1 MTYDPAFQLRIY
13 EMLMASQYWPPA
25 ELHAYQNQQM
35 FQLLRFAHSKVPFYR
50 APLARVLND
59 DGSINQ
65 DRWADVPILT
75 RDHLVNNREDMLAP
89 ELPPGHGY
97 VDDHLGSGSTGKPV
111 VSRHNALMPVVS
123 NTALF
128 RAFAWHG
135 FDYSQNFCAI
145 EGNDPRAGSWPEG
158 SRGDP
163 WAPHW
168 ETAAGG
174 HFYNV
179 NRNVSNENIVE
190 FLIRK
195 NIKYLSGRPSK
206 LHAVALAAERE
217 GRHTPLQAMV
227 ALGETISDTTR
238 EDCRRAMGVEI
249 MGLYASKEVYNIA
262 HQCNLCGGYHVNA
275 EMLLFEV
282 LKDNGEPAKPGE
294 LGRAIITSFF
304 NTAQPFIRYDQG
316 DLIVLGDPK
325 KCARRLPVI
334 ETILGRTNHLFRFPG
349 GRKVGTTLP
358 AKHMGILAARSWQL
372 AQVEDLA
379 IEVRYIPDGSGRAP
393 DFDFIRDLVIA
404 RTDPRVA
411 VKFKEISELPLT
423 SSGKFIEVICE
434 LPPA

>member
-1 MTYDPAFQLRIY
+1 MSYDPAFQLRIY
-13 EMLMASQYWPPA
+13 EMLMASQYWPP
-25 ELHAYQNQQM
+25 EEMQAYQSQQM
-35 FQLLRFAHSKVPFYR
+35 SQALRFARDTVPFYKSR
-50 APLARVLND
+50 LAKILNH
-59 DGSINQ
+59 DGSINPEQ
-65 DRWADVPILT
+65 WAKVPILT
-75 RDHLVNNREDMLAP
+75 RDHLVHNREEMLAP

-111 VSRHNALMPVVS
+111 VSRHNLLMPVVS
-123 NTALF
+123 NAAMF
-128 RAFAWHG
+128 RAFNWYA
-135 FDYSQNFCAI
+135 FDYRQNFCAI
-145 EGNDPRAGSWPEG
+145 EGNDPTEGSWPEG
-158 SRGDP
+158 TEGKI

-168 ETAAGG
+168 QVGQG
-174 HFYNV
+174 QFYNL
-179 NRNVSNENIVE
+179 NKNVLNENIVE

-217 GRHTPLQAMV
+217 GQRTPLRAMV

-238 EDCRRAMGVEI
+238 EDCRRAMGVEVL
-249 MGLYASKEVYNIA
+249 GLYASKEVYNIA
-262 HQCNLCGGYHVNA
+262 HHCNLCGGYHVNA

-294 LGRAIITSFF
+294 MGRAIITSFF

-334 ETILGRTNHLFRFPG
+334 ETIMGRTNHLFRFPG

-379 IEVRYIPDGSGRAP
+379 IEVRYIPDGSGRTP
-393 DFDFIRDLVIA
+393 DFDFIRDLVIT
-404 RTDPRVA
+404 RTDPRVT
-411 VKFKEISELPLT
+411 VRFKEISELPLT